1 MPSFLSYFRD
11 FFKTAHTGLLFFAIL
26 FTALLVFLNYRF
38 SVEQRIVQTAPNRLI
53 RFAALY
59 GVYLTAF
66 AIPYLVLLL
75 FKGIRPFEPTLT
87 WLILLSP
94 AVFAL
99 KVVMDP
105 FTSLVQQHVG
115 DSWGRYWSVIIR
127 LPAKC
132 LLVIILL
139 SLMWKAAGYRS
150 NFMHII
156 AGTTNWKPYLLMLLL
171 MVPLVAWASFQPGF
185 LQVYPKLRQV
195 HFIEPFTRAGWLYK
209 SLFELSYGTDFITVE
224 LFFRGFL
231 VLAFVRYAGQDAIV
245 PMAVFYC
252 SIHFGKPLAE
262 CISSFFGGLLLGVVV
277 YNTRS
282 IAGGLVVHLGIAWMM
297 EAGGQIGQLMTT
309 KFTGS
314 Q

>member
-1 MPSFLSYFRD
+1 M
-11 FFKTAHTGLLFFAIL
+11 LFFAIL

-38 SVEQRIVQTAPNRLI
+38 AIEQRIVQTSPNRLI

-66 AIPYLVLLL
+66 AIPYLVLMLL
-75 FKGIRPFEPTLT
+75 KGMRPIDPRLW

-99 KVVMDP
+99 KVVFDP
-105 FTSLVQQHVG
+105 FVPLVQLMVPG
-115 DSWGRYWSVIIR
+115 AWGRYWGIVVR

-132 LLVIILL
+132 LLTVTLLCVI
-139 SLMWKAAGYRS
+139 WQAAGYRS
-150 NFMHII
+150 NFLQTI
-156 AGTTNWKPYLLMLLL
+156 AGTANWKPYCWMLLL

-195 HFIEPFTRAGWLYK
+195 AFIEPFTQKGWLYK
-209 SLFELSYGTDFITVE
+209 SLFELSYGTDFITIE
-224 LFFRGFL
+224 FFFRGFL
-231 VLAFVRYAGQDAIV
+231 VLAFARYAAQDAIV

-282 IAGGLVVHLGIAWMM
+282 VAGGLIVHLGIAWMM
-297 EAGGQIGQLMTT
+297 EAGGQIGRLMTT

-314 Q
+314 H